1 MPQTFAIES
10 LSANGG
16 IVVGASLSL
25 AVAQVGGIQP
35 EESRE
40 AVVARLTALLDSA
53 AQRSVRF
60 VVFPELTLTTFFPR
74 YWHEDIAEADHFYEA
89 SMPNAAVQPLFD
101 RARKLAVG
109 FYLGYAELTPDGHR
123 YNTSILV
130 DSAGQIV
137 GKYRKVHLPG
147 HSAPV
152 GESPAQHLE
161 KYYFEVGDLGF
172 GVFEVDGLRIGMCL
186 CNDRR
191 WAEVYRVLALQSADL
206 VVLGY
211 NTPLG
216 LPGWEPE
223 AHHNMSAHLLS
234 LQAGAYQNSLWVAAA
249 AKCGREDGIPMIGG
263 SAIVSPSGEVTAR
276 AIGTGDEI
284 VHTVI
289 DLDAARAYR
298 DELFNFAAHRRPEHY
313 SLITERTGRGDPLP
327 VPVPDADDTTT
338 GGTRV

>member
-1 MPQTFAIES
+1 MGRF
-10 LSANGG
+10 
-16 IVVGASLSL
+16 LSL
-25 AVAQVGGIQP
+25 AVAQVGGIQL

-40 AVVARLTALLDSA
+40 AVVARLIALLDSA
-53 AQRSVRF
+53 ALRSARF

-74 YWHEDIAEADHFYEA
+74 YWREDLFEMDHFYER
-89 SMPNAAVQPLFD
+89 SMPGPAVRPLFD
-101 RARKLAVG
+101 RARFLGIG
-109 FYLGYAELTPDGHR
+109 FYLGYAELTPEGHR

-130 DSAGQIV
+130 DSAGDIV
-137 GKYRKVHLPG
+137 GKYRKIHLPG
-147 HSAPV
+147 HGAPV
-152 GESPAQHLE
+152 RGAPAQHLE

-191 WAEVYRVLALQSADL
+191 WAEVYRVLALQGADL

-249 AKCGREDGIPMIGG
+249 AKSGTEDGTPMIGG
-263 SAIVSPSGEVTAR
+263 SAIVAPSGEAICR

-289 DLDAARAYR
+289 DLEDARAYR
-298 DELFNFAAHRRPEHY
+298 DEMFNFAAHRRPEHY
-313 SLITERTGRGDPLP
+313 SLIVERTGRGDPLP
-327 VPVPDADDTTT
+327 IPVPFTDIATVE
-338 GGTRV
+338 GTRG